1 MSKITIDL
9 PTDTMEKLKKLAEED
24 YRQLGNY
31 LKVQLIRFANQST
44 SQSSASSTPSL
55 VQPLISRHH
64 HWRPGEPNP
73 PAPPIK
79 KEEK

>member
-31 LKVQLIRFANQST
+31 LKVQLIRFANQSYISA
-44 SQSSASSTPSL
+44 SQSSASL